1 MHGLCNMRWSLGAGR
16 ERDEKGES
24 VMREIT
30 VKYILSDE
38 EENRLRKITEAYRK
52 QGLNKSED
60 KMFESIMTTGSESDI
75 GRKFEYHEQQ
85 LDTA

>member
-1 MHGLCNMRWSLGAGR
+1 MR
-16 ERDEKGES
+16 K
-24 VMREIT
+24 IT

-52 QGLNKSED
+52 EGLNKTIDE
-60 KMFESIMTTGSESDI
+60 MFETIMRIDSEYDI
-75 GRKFEYHEQQ
+75 GQKFEYHEQQ